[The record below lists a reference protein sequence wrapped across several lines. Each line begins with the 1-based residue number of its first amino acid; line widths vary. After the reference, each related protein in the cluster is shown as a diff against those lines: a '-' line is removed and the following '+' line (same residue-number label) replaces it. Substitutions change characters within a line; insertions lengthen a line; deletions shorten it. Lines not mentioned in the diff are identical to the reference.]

1 MMGNGRDRPSWAF
14 TLLIQ
19 VSLCIALY
27 IAFYLG
33 SPQRSGNGTRRALDL
48 YFLSVRVGHRP
59 SNQQTQLLKQGTLHF
74 PSLKIPWYTTRAS
87 EGQEIGYFLKQIT
100 LPHEQMLDI
109 IGIDTG
115 SLHGSL
121 HMKQPSD
128 TGSDQ
133 LHWLMKTLAATDSKW
148 RIVVGYHP
156 LVVCEERK
164 HAMEATKIYDP
175 LHHIFLKYGVNAYL
189 SKQGCTGHYTLNE
202 GIAYIGNPGN
212 TDENQNGFL
221 LHRVTPLEI
230 VSYYIN
236 SANEVVF
243 KSKLHQ
249 RGREAM

>member
-59 SNQQTQLLKQGTLHF
+59 SNQQTQLLKQMEKVAKIHKVKFVVNVSEFGKDDPLLLNGTLHF

-175 LHHIFLKYGVNAYL
+175 LHHIFLKYE
-189 SKQGCTGHYTLNE
+189 C
-202 GIAYIGNPGN
+202 
-212 TDENQNGFL
+212 L
-221 LHRVTPLEI
+221 LEQAGLHWSLYSQRRYCI
-230 VSYYIN
+230 HW
-236 SANEVVF
+236 
-243 KSKLHQ
+243 KSWQ
-249 RGREAM
+249 YR